1 MLFYVWEGATVWAHS
16 FHKDLSDLG
25 PTSRV
30 VHILSPSVLAAG
42 SGCSLM
48 SAESQVFSF
57 FGALGAQKLTFGGL
71 VLLVTVTSLFTDMA
85 GNIPFLNT
93 LP

>member
-1 MLFYVWEGATVWAHS
+1 MLFYIWEGATVWAHS
-16 FHKDLSDLG
+16 FHMDLSYLG
-25 PTSRV
+25 PASRV

-48 SAESQVFSF
+48 SAESQVLSF
-57 FGALGAQKLTFGGL
+57 FGALGAQKLPFGGL
-71 VLLVTVTSLFTDMA
+71 ALLMTVTSLFSDVA
-85 GNIPFLNT
+85 ANIPFLNT